1 MDNWPLNLA
10 LVIETGI
17 AVFLAYTPVV
27 NEGLNMHGLK
37 WVKQSNQSINGG
49 IKLGQFFADSRGGS
63 RQFHLPSTYSI
74 TMNCA
79 VS

>member
-37 WVKQSNQSINGG
+37 
-49 IKLGQFFADSRGGS
+49 
-63 RQFHLPSTYSI
+63 
-74 TMNCA
+74 
-79 VS
+79 